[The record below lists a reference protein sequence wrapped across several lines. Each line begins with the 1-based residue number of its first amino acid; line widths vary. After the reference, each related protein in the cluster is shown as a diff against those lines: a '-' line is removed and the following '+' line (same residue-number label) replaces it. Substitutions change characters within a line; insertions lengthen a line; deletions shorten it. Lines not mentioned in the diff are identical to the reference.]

1 MGTNYLGKTILRE
14 NRAFRPG
21 RNFLLLASAIKK
33 TLIHNKNR
41 PLAHKRLY
49 ASSMAFKTILALV
62 PALAIAMAIL
72 SGPAFVEKRQV
83 ILDKIVYL
91 IYPVEDLAHDPTLDD
106 QERAKM
112 QELNLAGKEEIRS
125 SMDKFASHARR
136 VGFTGFVAF
145 AVVVFLL
152 LRDVEV
158 SFNYLWGIPK
168 GRQIGH
174 QIFRHM
180 GFLVGAPLAAVLWLS
195 IKGWIQSWS
204 ILRPVLAIS
213 FIPVVYSFLALW
225 IGCSLLYFLVPHTRV
240 HLRGAIWAGFIVA
253 VALEFARDVMNY
265 YTVHVLE
272 HSHVYG
278 ALWVFPVI
286 LIWFY
291 VSWTIILFGAE
302 VSYYLQDPLG
312 EAMEGRR

>member
-1 MGTNYLGKTILRE
+1 MGTNYLGKTPLRE
-14 NRAFRPG
+14 RKVLRPG
-21 RNFLLLASAIKK
+21 RNFLLLVSAIKK

-62 PALAIAMAIL
+62 PALAIAMALL
-72 SGPAFVEKRQV
+72 SGQAFTEKRGA
-83 ILDKIVYL
+83 ILDKIVDV
-91 IYPVEDLAHDPTLDD
+91 IYPVEDLEHDPTLNDVD
-106 QERAKM
+106 MAKM
-112 QELNLAGKEEIRS
+112 QTLNQAGKEEIRS

-136 VGFTGFVAF
+136 VGFTGLIAF

-152 LRDVEV
+152 LRDVEI

-168 GRQIGH
+168 GRPVGAQI
-174 QIFRHM
+174 IRHM
-180 GFLVGAPLAAVLWLS
+180 GFLVGAPMAAVLWLTF
-195 IKGWIQSWS
+195 KGWIQGLAL
-204 ILRPVLAIS
+204 LRPILGLP
-213 FIPVVYSFLALW
+213 FIPIFYSFLALW
-225 IGCSLLYFLVPHTRV
+225 ICCSLLFFLVPHTKV
-240 HLRGAIWAGFIVA
+240 HLRGAVWAGFMA
-253 VALEFARDVMNY
+253 SLALEIAREIMNY

-291 VSWTIILFGAE
+291 ISWTIILFGAE
-302 VSYYLQDPLG
+302 VAYYLQDPLG